1 MNNVALTYQNKATQ
15 RTSKF
20 FAFFSALCLVISN
33 NLLTHT
39 HTHTH
44 SNLAFKELLFF
55 FSYTCGVRIVT
66 SVNKGLLHVP
76 FVHVFVLFYEKVK
89 KQNKDVLAYFFEQ
102 TNKHIISM
110 TFSLCLFALITLIG
124 VTQEAPP
131 FC

>member
-20 FAFFSALCLVISN
+20 FAFFSALCLVIS
-33 NLLTHT
+33 
-39 HTHTH
+39 
-44 SNLAFKELLFF
+44 
-55 FSYTCGVRIVT
+55 YTCGLRIVT
-66 SVNKGLLHVP
+66 SVNKGLLQVL

-110 TFSLCLFALITLIG
+110 TFGLCLFALITLIG
-124 VTQEAPP
+124 LTREAPP
-131 FC
+131 FR

>member
-1 MNNVALTYQNKATQ
+1 VNNVALTYQNKATQ

-44 SNLAFKELLFF
+44 THTQAHLAFNNTFFLLA
-55 FSYTCGVRIVT
+55 YARTRCGVTPI
-66 SVNKGLLHVP
+66 NKGLLHVP

-89 KQNKDVLAYFFEQ
+89 KQNKDVLAYFFEYYSYPEFRL
-102 TNKHIISM
+102 NNLSKRN
-110 TFSLCLFALITLIG
+110 
-124 VTQEAPP
+124 
-131 FC
+131 

>member
-1 MNNVALTYQNKATQ
+1 MKMKKENQNISIFNNFYLVEPNK
-15 RTSKF
+15 S
-20 FAFFSALCLVISN
+20 V
-33 NLLTHT
+33 T

-55 FSYTCGVRIVT
+55 FSYTCGLRIVT
-66 SVNKGLLHVP
+66 SVNKGLLQVP

>member
-1 MNNVALTYQNKATQ
+1 MNNVALTYQNKAAQ

-39 HTHTH
+39 HTQAH
-44 SNLAFKELLFF
+44 LAFKELLFF

-66 SVNKGLLHVP
+66 SVNKGLLQVP
-76 FVHVFVLFYEKVK
+76 LVHVFVLFYEKVK